1 MYSASKVVT
10 VPRSLIKEFSNQLI
24 TLINNDPNTAV
35 QKPITSKPAIT
46 AEAIFNINALMTKV
60 KKPRDKI
67 LIGRVNTSAIGRK
80 KAFRIPSIAAAKRAE
95 KNPLIWIPS
104 SR

>member
-1 MYSASKVVT
+1 MNSASKEVT

-24 TLINNDPNTAV
+24 ILINNEPKMAV
-35 QKPITSKPAIT
+35 QKPVTSKPAIIP
-46 AEAIFNINALMTKV
+46 EAIFNISALMIKV
-60 KKPRDKI
+60 KKPSERI

-80 KAFRIPSIAAAKRAE
+80 NAFRIPSIAAAKSAE